1 MFIKGNLREYTRNYF
16 VKQIRFFVNSHGKG
30 DDNLNNETAVSVD
43 ISKGGIGIFT
53 TYPLKEG
60 QILTFEDE
68 IRNRRIK
75 GKSAV
80 VRWSSQVN
88 DNRYRAG
95 LQFTDGQLNN
105 VFSPEMMNM

>member
-16 VKQIRFFVNSHGKG
+16 VKQIKYFVNSHGKG

-68 IRNRRIK
+68 IRNHRIK
-75 GKSAV
+75 VKSAV